1 MYSLCLS
8 RAGRHF
14 PFSYGH
20 HAGGH
25 ARCHLRQRSFR
36 TAYGTGDAL
45 AAVVTPAMDREGMAV
60 IAAADR
66 AVYRAKRDGRNRIVV
81 DMDEIE
87 GDSGGTD
94 ATSSLHA
101 IN

>member
-1 MYSLCLS
+1 M
-8 RAGRHF
+8 RHF

-36 TAYGTGDAL
+36 TPYGTGDAL
-45 AAVVTPAMDREGMAV
+45 AAVVTPAMNREGVALV
-60 IAAADR
+60 AAADR
-66 AVYRAKRDGRNRIVV
+66 ALYRAKREGRNGVVV
-81 DMDEIE
+81 DMDETE
-87 GDSGGTD
+87 GGSGGSHAGTD
-94 ATSSLHA
+94 AHSSLHA